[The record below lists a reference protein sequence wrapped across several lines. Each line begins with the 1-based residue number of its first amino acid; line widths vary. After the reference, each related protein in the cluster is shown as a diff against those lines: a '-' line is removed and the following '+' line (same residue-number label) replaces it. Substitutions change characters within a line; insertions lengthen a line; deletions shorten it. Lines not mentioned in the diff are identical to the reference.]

1 MSRMVTILGAGE
13 SGLGAAKLAVKKGYS
28 VFLSDFSEISTDN
41 QKVLTELGVDF
52 EEKGHSDEKIL
63 SSDLIIKSPGIPDT
77 APIVLQ
83 AISQRIP
90 VISEI
95 EFGYRFIDNNAKVI
109 AITGTNGK
117 TTTTLLTYHLLKEAG
132 MKVALTGNVGFSLA
146 GKVAESGFDY
156 YVVEVSSFQ
165 LDGIDSFQPDV
176 AVLLNITPD
185 HLDRYQN
192 DFKKYVDS
200 KFRITENLTGDQCF
214 IFSADSQ
221 PIKEEITRRNLSAT
235 LLSVSGS
242 RKINN
247 GGFIQDDHLVIDFE
261 HSNDKVTMV
270 IPKDEVSLVGNHN
283 YINTLSAVL
292 AGLSVGVSKSEIT
305 RGLKTFKNAPHRME
319 FITQIKG
326 VSFINDSKATNVDA
340 VYYALESIPKDIIW
354 IAGGVDKGNDYTQIK
369 TLVQNRV
376 KGLICLGKDNEALK
390 NQFQSSVD
398 SIAETESLKEVMDLA
413 TSWAASGDVVMLS
426 PACASFDLF
435 RNYEE
440 RGDLFREVVLS
451 HKKSIEV

>member
-283 YINTLSAVL
+283 YINTRL
-292 AGLSVGVSKSEIT
+292 
-305 RGLKTFKNAPHRME
+305 
-319 FITQIKG
+319 IK
-326 VSFINDSKATNVDA
+326 
-340 VYYALESIPKDIIW
+340 
-354 IAGGVDKGNDYTQIK
+354 
-369 TLVQNRV
+369 
-376 KGLICLGKDNEALK
+376 
-390 NQFQSSVD
+390 
-398 SIAETESLKEVMDLA
+398 
-413 TSWAASGDVVMLS
+413 
-426 PACASFDLF
+426 
-435 RNYEE
+435 
-440 RGDLFREVVLS
+440 
-451 HKKSIEV
+451 